1 MGFSI
6 GKFLGAIAPVVGA
19 VFGGAPG
26 AALGTAVGAA
36 ILGPPKIAPAGFVAP
51 AQQISFVPAPRPGG
65 SSVGPTAASA
75 SILLPLARGA
85 GRLISS
91 LLARASATL
100 GKRINRAGVLSLTR
114 EVGIVAAATALGL
127 TAVEVAQIIAAKPTR
142 RRRGITASQ
151 ITTTK
156 ATMRRLDS
164 LNRAIASAC
173 PPPRRRRAPSRAAI
187 HHAK

>member
-6 GKFLGAIAPVVGA
+6 GSFLSSLAGSVVSAIPIVGPLIGAAASGFAGPTRAQPVV
-19 VFGGAPG
+19 FAP
-26 AALGTAVGAA
+26 
-36 ILGPPKIAPAGFVAP
+36 P
-51 AQQISFVPAPRPGG
+51 SRPTG
-65 SSVGPTAASA
+65 SQVGPTVVSA
-75 SILLPLARGA
+75 SMIVPLARGA
-85 GRLISS
+85 GRLIAS

-100 GKRINRAGVLSLTR
+100 GKRISRAGVLSLTR

-151 ITTTK
+151 LTTTK
-156 ATMRRLDS
+156 ATIRRIDS
-164 LNRAIASAC
+164 INQAIARIC
-173 PPPRRRRAPSRAAI
+173 PPARRRRAPSRAAI